1 MVVRIFFGHGLLKN
15 MKLSEFKNFFKE
27 RGDLLMANTVFTFQK
42 ETAYWADNWGSVLST
57 TLYTLSMLVFITV
70 LYSNVQTI
78 AGYTKNDMLLF
89 FLIGQIAFY
98 TTWAISAQ
106 NMQEFVQDVNRGDL
120 DLILTKPFPALFY
133 ITFKRVRLFSN
144 LFRDGIP
151 PSLAIIIAIDWSQ
164 FHFGLLNIVVAGL
177 LIIFGQIC
185 MHVLQFISVIPVIW
199 LGESRSIFKLFF
211 DIDTYAGKLIPL
223 EGFGGYFRIV
233 FGVLIPVMISAS
245 FPTSILLNKSD
256 PVFLLVW
263 AIIVTGAALY
273 IRNWVWQIA
282 IGNYTSASS

>member
-1 MVVRIFFGHGLLKN
+1 
-15 MKLSEFKNFFKE
+15 MKRSEFKEFIRE
-27 RGDLLMANTVFTFQK
+27 RLDLLQANAVFTFQK

-57 TLYTLSMLVFITV
+57 TFYTLSMLVFINV
-70 LYSNVQTI
+70 LYSNVSTI
-78 AGYTKNDMLLF
+78 VGYTKNDMLLF
-89 FLIGQIAFY
+89 FLMGQIAFY

-144 LFRDGIP
+144 LFRDGVP
-151 PSLAIIIAIDWSQ
+151 PTLAIIIAINWSQ
-164 FHFGLLNIVVAGL
+164 FHFSLLNISVAMI
-177 LIIFGQIC
+177 LIVLGQIC

-211 DIDTYAGKLIPL
+211 DIDTYAGKFIPL
-223 EGFGGYFRIV
+223 EGFSGYFRVV

-256 PVFLLVW
+256 SVYLLVW
-263 AIIVTGAALY
+263 AIIVTSAALY
-273 IRNWVWQIA
+273 MRTVIWRWAIR
-282 IGNYTSASS
+282 NYTSASS

>member
-1 MVVRIFFGHGLLKN
+1 
-15 MKLSEFKNFFKE
+15 MKLSEYKE
-27 RGDLLMANTVFTFQK
+27 FIRERLGLLKANTLFSFQK
-42 ETAYWADNWGSVLST
+42 DTAYWADNWGSVLST
-57 TLYTLSMLVFITV
+57 TFYTLSMLVFINV
-70 LYSNVQTI
+70 LYSNVQI
-78 AGYTKNDMLLF
+78 IVGYTKNDMLLF
-89 FLIGQIAFY
+89 FLMGQIAFY

-151 PSLAIIIAIDWSQ
+151 PSLAIVIAIDWSQ
-164 FHFGLLNIVVAGL
+164 FHFSLVTVGVAAVL
-177 LIIFGQIC
+177 VLCGQIC

-223 EGFGGYFRIV
+223 EGFNGYFRMV

-245 FPTSILLNKSD
+245 FPTSVLLNKSD
-256 PVFLLVW
+256 PILLLVW
-263 AIIVTGAALY
+263 AIIVTSAALY

-282 IGNYTSASS
+282 IRNYTSASS